1 MCSSLPPPSSSPVD
15 TAVDGGD
22 SGNSGNS
29 DSVSN
34 NVNATLQQS
43 TVQDFIPI
51 DGMRTITDETA
62 LTMIARM
69 QGTPVQTSLHPEPI
83 VTTHVSSPSS
93 PLSSSS
99 SSSSIKDDIEN
110 SNNDQLAFVF
120 LHGFDSSLLE
130 FRKLLPYV
138 DQWDHDCHFVDVL
151 GWGFTQRIPGIDYG
165 AAGKR
170 AHLQAFINK
179 VVFGN
184 TDTDA
189 LRQQSSSCTK
199 RHKKLVLVGASIGG
213 AIAIDYYLH
222 FPSDVHRIVLI
233 DAQAFTDKPKPK
245 LTNMVPALAKLGAF
259 TLKANWLR
267 TTAAKLSYHTE
278 AFQNDVQIVQVGRL
292 HTLCEYWLESTV
304 SFINATGYCVSE
316 SVKDVDVETLVLW
329 GRHDRVLPKGDEKRF
344 EETLPKCTLRY
355 IEDAG
360 HSPHVERPG
369 TIALMM
375 EEFFDGL

>member
-1 MCSSLPPPSSSPVD
+1 MCSSPPPSSSSSSSPID
-15 TAVDGGD
+15 TATGGGK
-22 SGNSGNS
+22 SGDWENVGNN
-29 DSVSN
+29 N

-43 TVQDFIPI
+43 AVPIFIPA

-62 LTMIARM
+62 LAMIGRM
-69 QGTPVQTSLHPEPI
+69 QSTPIQSSLHPNPI
-83 VTTHVSSPSS
+83 ATTHVLSPPSPSS
-93 PLSSSS
+93 SAYSSS
-99 SSSSIKDDIEN
+99 KNDNEN
-110 SNNDQLAFVF
+110 SDGDQFAFVF

-138 DQWDHDCHFVDVL
+138 DPWGHDCHFVDVL
-151 GWGFTQRIPGIDYG
+151 GWGFTERVPGIDYG

-170 AHLQAFINK
+170 AHLHAFIDT

-184 TDTDA
+184 TNTNA
-189 LRQQSSSCTK
+189 PREESSSSTK
-199 RHKKLVLVGASIGG
+199 RDKKLVLIGASIGG

-222 FPSDVHRIVLI
+222 FPNDVHRIVLI
-233 DAQAFTDKPKPK
+233 DAQAFTDKPKPM

-259 TLKANWLR
+259 TLRANWLR

-278 AFQNDVQIVQVGRL
+278 PFQNDVQIVQVGRL
-292 HTLCEYWLESTV
+292 HTLCNGWLESTV
-304 SFINATGYCVSE
+304 AFINAIGYCVSE
-316 SVKDVDVETLVLW
+316 RVQDVDVETLVLW

-344 EETLPKCTLRY
+344 EETLPKCTVRY

-360 HSPHVERPG
+360 HSPHVERPAN
-369 TIALMM
+369 IALMM